1 MGVIEGAAVADLFA
15 GSGAMGI
22 EALSRGAAHVV
33 FVETD
38 RAAVESIQ
46 ANLTATGFDRAAVE
60 IVRVDAVRWA
70 QKSVP
75 VDVAI
80 IDPPYAFE
88 GWPDLL
94 AALDAQVIVCES
106 GGPLEVGPS
115 WEVLRSKR
123 YGSTVVTVARS
134 RGAGQTGGP
143 GPVPDLGEPQG
154 AASVPG
160 HGWPAVASES
170 LRGAGA

>member
-1 MGVIEGAAVADLFA
+1 MGAIDGATVVDLFA

-22 EALSRGAAHVV
+22 EALSRGAACVV

-38 RAAVESIQ
+38 RAAVESIE
-46 ANLTATGFDRAAVE
+46 ANLAATGFDRAAGE

-70 QKSVP
+70 QRSTP

-88 GWPDLL
+88 GWSDLL
-94 AALDAQVIVCES
+94 AELDAQVIVCES
-106 GGPLEVGPS
+106 GGPLDLGPA

-123 YGSTVVTVARS
+123 YGSTVVTVART
-134 RGAGQTGGP
+134 RGAGNTGVDG
-143 GPVPDLGEPQG
+143 
-154 AASVPG
+154 
-160 HGWPAVASES
+160 
-170 LRGAGA
+170 